1 MARIILI
8 LLLYKLF
15 LLQNPKEYFVTS
27 FLRLADEIKK
37 EIRWQNPFACR
48 GTRKASGG
56 MWEKRHRSRRAIQ
69 VVVSLERSSE

>member
-1 MARIILI
+1 MARIISI
-8 LLLYKLF
+8 WFFCFLF

-37 EIRWQNPFACR
+37 EIRWQNPFACGR
-48 GTRKASGG
+48 TRKASRG
-56 MWEKRHRSRRAIQ
+56 MREERHRSRRAIQ